1 VPDVS
6 KLLFL
11 ALSIVVAGCSSGPR
25 AQPIETAQTVGPTGT
40 TDPTTGATPSA
51 TPLASLGIPGLALRQ
66 VAADLTRP
74 LYVADAGDAPGRLYV
89 VEQDGRIMVVEGGA
103 VRPEPFLDLSALVTA
118 AGNEQGLLSVAFA
131 PDYLTSGRLFVDY
144 TDVNGDTAIVRY
156 QRDAIGTRADPAS
169 ARVLL
174 AIDQPAANH
183 NGGLLLFGP
192 DGRLYVGTGEGGG
205 APANGQRTD
214 TLLGKLLRLDVR
226 GEDYAVPLDNPFL
239 ADKAVRPEIW
249 ALGMRNPWRFSFD
262 RETGDLWIGDVG
274 GGAWEEIDY
283 QPAASR
289 GGENY
294 GWARMEGPDCYNGPC
309 DPTDFV
315 LPVVAYHHGEG
326 DCTVIGGYVYRG
338 AAIPALRGTY
348 LFGDYCSARFWGVDA
363 AATASSGTAQ
373 PVLLLHADITLTSFA
388 EDRDGELYV
397 TDRSG
402 GVYQVVRAP

>member
-1 VPDVS
+1 VPDVL
-6 KLLFL
+6 KLVIL
-11 ALSIVVAGCSSGPR
+11 ALSIVVAGCSSGPT
-25 AQPIETAQTVGPTGT
+25 AQPTGSPPTGAPTGT
-40 TDPTTGATPSA
+40 DVPTTGATPSA
-51 TPLASLGIPGLALRQ
+51 TRSTSPGIPDLALRQ
-66 VAADLTRP
+66 VAAGLTRP

-118 AGNEQGLLSVAFA
+118 GNEQGLLSVAFA
-131 PDYLTSGRLFVDY
+131 PDYATSGRLFVDY

-156 QRDAIGTRADPAS
+156 QRDASGTRADPAS

-174 AIDQPAANH
+174 TIDQPASNH
-183 NGGLLLFGP
+183 NGGPLLFGR
-192 DGRLYVGTGEGGG
+192 DGRLYVGTGDGGG
-205 APANGQRTD
+205 SPENGQRTD
-214 TLLGKLLRLDVR
+214 TLLGKLLRLDVS
-226 GEDYAVPLDNPFL
+226 GDGYAAPPDNPFL

-249 ALGMRNPWRFSFD
+249 AVGLRNPWRFSFD

-274 GGAWEEIDY
+274 GGAWEEIDF

-294 GWARMEGPDCYNGPC
+294 GWARMEGPDCYGGPC

-315 LPVVAYHHGEG
+315 LPITAYRHGEG

-338 AAIPALRGTY
+338 AAIPELEGTY
-348 LFGDYCSARFWGVDA
+348 LFGDYCSARFWGFDA
-363 AATASSGTAQ
+363 AAAASSGTAQ
-373 PVLLLHADITLTSFA
+373 PVLLLHADITLTSFG